1 MGRDREGEA
10 IDESVQMR
18 IGILGGTFDPVHL
31 GHLII
36 AEEARVRLELDRVI
50 FIPTGHPWLKEQ
62 QPVAFGEDRLRMTEL
77 AIMSNSSF
85 QGSSNEVDRDGP
97 TYTVDTLK
105 ELKQELGSEAELH
118 FILGMDAL
126 EQFDRWREPD
136 KLLELCRLAI
146 VNRPGYQAVDV
157 NDLVG
162 RYPQAGTRLTLL
174 NVPRIEI
181 SSTEIRQ
188 RVAEG
193 RSIRYMVPGAV
204 EGYISQHEL
213 YRAN

>member
-1 MGRDREGEA
+1 M
-10 IDESVQMR
+10 
-18 IGILGGTFDPVHL
+18 
-31 GHLII
+31 
-36 AEEARVRLELDRVI
+36 
-50 FIPTGHPWLKEQ
+50 
-62 QPVAFGEDRLRMTEL
+62 
-77 AIMSNSSF
+77 
-85 QGSSNEVDRDGP
+85 
-97 TYTVDTLK
+97 DTLQ
-105 ELKQELGSEAELH
+105 ELEQELGSDAELH

-146 VNRPGYQAVDV
+146 VNRPGYQAVDG

-188 RVAEG
+188 RGAEG

-204 EGYISQHEL
+204 EGYINQHEL

>member
-1 MGRDREGEA
+1 
-10 IDESVQMR
+10 MR
-18 IGILGGTFDPVHL
+18 VGILGGTFDPVHL
-31 GHLII
+31 AHLII

-62 QPVAFGEDRLRMTEL
+62 RPVASSADRLRMVEL
-77 AIMSNSSF
+77 AIASNSGF
-85 QGSSNEVDRDGP
+85 QASSNEVDRSGP
-97 TYTVDTLK
+97 TYTVETLQD
-105 ELKQELGSEAELH
+105 LTRELGPDAVLH

-126 EQFDRWREPD
+126 EQFDRWKDPE
-136 KLLELCRLAI
+136 KLLGLCRLVI
-146 VNRPGYQAVDV
+146 VNRPGHQNLDV

-174 NVPRIEI
+174 SVPRIEI

-193 RSIRYMVPGAV
+193 ISIRYLVTDSVAV
-204 EGYISQHEL
+204 YISQRRL
-213 YRAN
+213 YRS

>member
-1 MGRDREGEA
+1 MGIAIVEG
-10 IDESVQMR
+10 VQMR
-18 IGILGGTFDPVHL
+18 VGILGGTFDPVHL

-62 QPVAFGEDRLRMTEL
+62 QPVASGEDRLRMVEL
-77 AIMSNSSF
+77 AIVSNSSF
-85 QGSSNEVDRDGP
+85 QVSSNEVDRGGP
-97 TYTVDTLK
+97 TYTVDTLQ
-105 ELKQELGSEAELH
+105 ELEQELGSASELH

-126 EQFDRWREPD
+126 EQFDRWKEPD

-146 VNRPGYQAVDV
+146 VNRPGHQAVDV

-193 RSIRYMVPGAV
+193 RSIRYLVSDSV
-204 EGYISQHEL
+204 EGYISEHKL